1 MGKTKPNRTALAIA
15 AVVLAALAGCAEA
28 PATTTPSSGIPT
40 PTAACPTTGTEPQ
53 QANCIAYDGDAAMA
67 QNEMYR
73 QRRKLTP
80 EMLTQ
85 LNQYV
90 EPARK
95 ALAAV
100 PRPVTGNDVEA
111 ALTSIDMMDIR
122 TDDGGKGV
130 RFGAAVRS
138 GGCIYGFVPND
149 GEPELATGGPIMDG
163 GCLEMLGH

>member
-1 MGKTKPNRTALAIA
+1 MGKTKPNRAAVAIA

-28 PATTTPSSGIPT
+28 PATTTPSSSSPT
-40 PTAACPTTGTEPQ
+40 PTAACPITGTEPQ

-85 LNQYV
+85 LNQHV

-95 ALAAV
+95 ALAAL

-111 ALTSIDMMDIR
+111 ALTSIDLTDIR

-163 GCLEMLGH
+163 GCLEMIGH

>member
-1 MGKTKPNRTALAIA
+1 MGKTKPNRTAVAIA

-28 PATTTPSSGIPT
+28 PATTTPSSGSPT

-67 QNEMYR
+67 QNDMYR

-85 LNQYV
+85 LNQHV
-90 EPARK
+90 KPARK

-100 PRPVTGNDVEA
+100 PRPFTGNDVEA
-111 ALTSIDMMDIR
+111 ALTSIGLMDIR
-122 TDDGGKGV
+122 TDNGGKGV